1 MVGRGG
7 AGCTVAPR
15 SVRAAE
21 PRLFLPPPS
30 VTASAPA
37 ASSPRRGVS
46 WEVAAMSVAE
56 RSEEKEGAAA
66 ADSPG
71 RSLSPSDASPDE
83 GVVEDLPLID
93 EKAVEQLTE
102 GLVSYYLPDLQR
114 SKSALQEL
122 TQNQVVLLET
132 LEQEISKFRECNSIL
147 DLDALFSEAK
157 HYHNKLV
164 NIRNE
169 MMMLHEKTSKLKK
182 RALKLQQKRQ
192 KEELEREQQREK
204 ELEREKQLTAKP
216 AKRT

>member
-1 MVGRGG
+1 FLERKIWLLQVKLEGCADFSHSALLFFDVG
-7 AGCTVAPR
+7 
-15 SVRAAE
+15 
-21 PRLFLPPPS
+21 
-30 VTASAPA
+30 
-37 ASSPRRGVS
+37 
-46 WEVAAMSVAE
+46 
-56 RSEEKEGAAA
+56 
-66 ADSPG
+66 
-71 RSLSPSDASPDE
+71 PSDASPDE

-102 GLVSYYLPDLQR
+102 GLISHYLPDLQR

-122 TQNQVVLLET
+122 TLCLEKLELICVGWRAVIITRNPHKFCTEIIYDAETPKWKVKRQNQVVLLET
-132 LEQEISKFRECNSIL
+132 LEQEISKFKECNSIV
-147 DLDALFSEAK
+147 DINALFSEAK

>member
-1 MVGRGG
+1 MSG
-7 AGCTVAPR
+7 AERPEGKEA
-15 SVRAAE
+15 
-21 PRLFLPPPS
+21 
-30 VTASAPA
+30 APA
-37 ASSPRRGVS
+37 G
-46 WEVAAMSVAE
+46 
-56 RSEEKEGAAA
+56 
-66 ADSPG
+66 DPG
-71 RSLSPSDASPDE
+71 RSLGPSDASPDE

-102 GLVSYYLPDLQR
+102 GLISHYLPDLQR

-132 LEQEISKFRECNSIL
+132 LEQEISKFKECNSIV
-147 DLDALFSEAK
+147 DINAL
-157 HYHNKLV
+157 
-164 NIRNE
+164 
-169 MMMLHEKTSKLKK
+169 K

>member
-1 MVGRGG
+1 MLARGG
-7 AGCTVAPR
+7 AVLR
-15 SVRAAE
+15 DVER
-21 PRLFLPPPS
+21 
-30 VTASAPA
+30 APA
-37 ASSPRRGVS
+37 WNRRCHAWYTGLGQRLLIAYCCLTDPAVPQQ
-46 WEVAAMSVAE
+46 
-56 RSEEKEGAAA
+56 G
-66 ADSPG
+66 
-71 RSLSPSDASPDE
+71 PSDASPDE

-93 EKAVEQLTE
+93 EKAMEQLTE
-102 GLVSYYLPDLQR
+102 GLISHYLPDLQR

-132 LEQEISKFRECNSIL
+132 LEQEISKFKECNSIL
-147 DLDALFSEAK
+147 DINALFSEAK

-204 ELEREKQLTAKP
+204 ELEREKQLTAKL
-216 AKRT
+216 ARRT

>member
-1 MVGRGG
+1 
-7 AGCTVAPR
+7 
-15 SVRAAE
+15 
-21 PRLFLPPPS
+21 
-30 VTASAPA
+30 
-37 ASSPRRGVS
+37 
-46 WEVAAMSVAE
+46 MSVAE
-56 RSEEKEGAAA
+56 RPEEEAAA
-66 ADSPG
+66 AASPG
-71 RSLSPSDASPDE
+71 RSLGPRDASPDE

-102 GLVSYYLPDLQR
+102 GLISHYLPDLQR

-147 DLDALFSEAK
+147 DINAL
-157 HYHNKLV
+157 
-164 NIRNE
+164 
-169 MMMLHEKTSKLKK
+169 K

-216 AKRT
+216 ARRT